1 MRKITA
7 LSFAAALAATALPP
21 VSAEAAQIRSYKVAN
36 WDVGVYTDDNTGRF
50 SHCAAA
56 VRYRNGYLLLF
67 SVSHNLEWAV
77 GFSNPDWRM
86 NPGRETE
93 VEFRVDSYRIY
104 RVTGRAVNNS
114 LVRATLPDSVELFNQ
129 FRFGSRLYASISGGS
144 VAQFNLT
151 STAVMLT
158 EILRCANQNKNYTGD
173 RGSDRN
179 RNTPPDDNY
188 GNRGYDPNRGSDRNR
203 NTQPDDNYGNRGY
216 DPNRGGDRNRNTQP
230 DDNYGNRGYDPDR
243 VKPRNNDGGTRDRG
257 GDLGGNRNVRSERGT
272 GDLRDR
278 NDFQPDRN
286 VDNKRERDTVRQ
298 ANLPDAA
305 TGPTPQTREEAGRLA
320 TNILRRANISGQL
333 QRPDELAPNFRTKY
347 DAVWR
352 ADGTIGTLRILAGG
366 RASTIE
372 KIRGDVIASD
382 AGTCKGKFASGA
394 LPAADNSRSVTV
406 FTSCEGEQNWSVYY
420 IAVPRSG
427 GGIYLL
433 GVFGSGEAGN
443 RLQNLTNM
451 YRTAALEVLER

>member
-1 MRKITA
+1 MRNVTA
-7 LSFAAALAATALPP
+7 LSFAAALAIAALPP
-21 VSAEAAQIRSYKVAN
+21 ASAEAAQIRSYKVAN

-104 RVTGRAVNNS
+104 RVTGRAVNDS

-158 EILRCANQNKNYTGD
+158 EILRCANQNKNYTG
-173 RGSDRN
+173 
-179 RNTPPDDNY
+179 
-188 GNRGYDPNRGSDRNR
+188 
-203 NTQPDDNYGNRGY
+203 
-216 DPNRGGDRNRNTQP
+216 
-230 DDNYGNRGYDPDR
+230 
-243 VKPRNNDGGTRDRG
+243 DRG